1 MTPLPH
7 TSPDRSEH
15 PAAPTANERN
25 LSGHIFSVSAGLV
38 GACLTVIGL
47 FNVLNYAGEI
57 RGKADNLLAIDAAA
71 FLAACFFAYLA
82 LRTRDE
88 RRWQRLERVADAC
101 FLVGLSGMVAIGA
114 LIAFE
119 FI

>member
-1 MTPLPH
+1 M
-7 TSPDRSEH
+7 
-15 PAAPTANERN
+15 
-25 LSGHIFSVSAGLV
+25 
-38 GACLTVIGL
+38 IGL
-47 FNVLNYAGEI
+47 LNVLNPPGAI
-57 RGKADNLLAIDAAA
+57 HRKADNLLAIDAAT

-88 RRWQRLERVADAC
+88 PQWQRLERVADAC
-101 FLVGLSGMVAIGA
+101 FLIGLSGLVAIGG